1 MFITAILDAFRI
13 VTLGSYTFALA
24 KFTSEFVLVGLQFG
38 IVLVSILYV
47 IFEVFVPQKL
57 GEKSDDVQADEL
69 HSSTIGKLLF
79 GWLWKLLEFGK
90 SKKLSEDDLKHV
102 DYHPDV
108 VYRENQAISAPD
120 VARKFYRR
128 AFLQYTCAAILKL
141 LGAVATLGQPL
152 IIGEITRYLTSSSNL
167 YTGVW
172 LIIAMFLE

>member
-1 MFITAILDAFRI
+1 MFITATFDIFRI
-13 VTLGSYTFALA
+13 VTLGSYAFALA
-24 KFTSEFVLVGLQFG
+24 KYTSEFVLVGLQIA
-38 IVLVSILYV
+38 IVIVSILY
-47 IFEVFVPQKL
+47 IIIEVLVPQQRN
-57 GEKSDDVQADEL
+57 EKNGTVQADEL

-90 SKKLSEDDLKHV
+90 STKLGEEDLKHV

-108 VYRENQAISAPD
+108 VFREYQAISAPE

-128 AFLQYTCAAILKL
+128 AVLQYICAAVLKL

-152 IIGEITRYLTSSSNL
+152 IIGEITRYLTSSTNL
-167 YTGVW
+167 YTGLW